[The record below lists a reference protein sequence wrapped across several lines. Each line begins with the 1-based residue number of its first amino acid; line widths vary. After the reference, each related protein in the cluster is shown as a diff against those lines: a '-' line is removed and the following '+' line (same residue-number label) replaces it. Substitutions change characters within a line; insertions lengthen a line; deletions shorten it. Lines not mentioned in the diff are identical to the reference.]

1 MILYG
6 SCLWDLY
13 SEKCERLYKAWNVG
27 VRIAFNVSRY
37 THKYL
42 IESISNVLHPKVLL
56 SSRYIGFHKTLN
68 EKCTKPVVK
77 ILSKLNAYDLRT
89 VYGNNLKKI
98 SISCNTEI
106 SELTPCMVKEKM
118 NYRQIANED
127 IYGGLISSMTYYW
140 QERQSYQFPILTEKR

>member
-1 MILYG
+1 M
-6 SCLWDLY
+6 Y

-42 IESISNVLHPKVLL
+42 IESISNVLHPKVML
-56 SSRYIGFHKTLN
+56 SSRYIGFHKTLS

-77 ILSKLNAYDLRT
+77 ILSKLNTYDLRT
-89 VYGNNLKKI
+89 VYGSNLKKI

-106 SELTPCMVKEKM
+106 GELTPCIVKEKM
-118 NYRQIANED
+118 RYRQISNED
-127 IYGGLISSMTYYW
+127 IWSLDVINDLLLAREEKILIPNFDKKEIEDMLNFVCS
-140 QERQSYQFPILTEKR
+140 I